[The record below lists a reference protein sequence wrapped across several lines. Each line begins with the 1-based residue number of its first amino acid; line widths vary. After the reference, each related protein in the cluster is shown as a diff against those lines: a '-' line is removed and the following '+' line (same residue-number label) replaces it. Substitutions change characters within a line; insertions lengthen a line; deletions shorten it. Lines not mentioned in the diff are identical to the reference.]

1 MAKHLHSTMYFPLLS
16 YWTLVN
22 VKIGGLLQP

>member
-1 MAKHLHSTMYFPLLS
+1 MAEHWCSTMYFPLLS

-22 VKIGGLLQP
+22 VKMGGRFQP